1 MVSVVDTS
9 VKHFG
14 SFMGAAMPVLNG
26 VAGAMDALVYAC
38 LVTGV
43 DTKALTSLT
52 VSGGVAT
59 ATYTGSHSATPES
72 VVLIAGVTGALT
84 ALNGEQKIIAKP
96 NAGSVQFATAAPDGA
111 ASGAITMKM
120 APLGWLR
127 PFSGANLG
135 AYKSADAA
143 STGMF
148 LRMDDTGT
156 TMCRVVGYESMSD
169 ISTGVGVFPLNNV
182 IPGGGAWGKS
192 AVANTNPVSW
202 LLVGDGR
209 TFYLHVSAYM
219 GNGVGTF
226 DRYTVGAL
234 RGFGDMNAL
243 RPSGD
248 PYACALSAYFD
259 ANSPASWANNP
270 SNSVFDNA
278 GLQLYTPRSFSGLG
292 SAYGMAS
299 YPYTGGAGSAVS
311 GLDGTFGSFP
321 GRVDGKLR
329 LSRRYLRSFDAVSP
343 EPRCEVP
350 GVLTIPQTTVS
361 GQINHRDI
369 VPATGDMAGRK
380 LMALSVGTAYSSDP
394 AVSGSAGITLIDI
407 TGPWR

>member
-14 SFMGAAMPVLNG
+14 SFMGGAMPVMNA
-26 VAGAMDALVYAC
+26 VAGSMEAIVYAC
-38 LVTGV
+38 LVTGI
-43 DTKALTSLT
+43 DTKPLVSLT
-52 VSGGVAT
+52 VSGGIAT

-72 VVLIAGVTGALT
+72 VVLIAGVTGALV

-96 NAGSVQFATAAPDGA
+96 NAGSVQFATAAPDGV
-111 ASGAITMKM
+111 ASGSITMKM
-120 APLGWLR
+120 APLGWVR

-135 AYKSADAA
+135 AYKSADPA

-156 TMCRVVGYESMSD
+156 QTCRVVGYESMSD
-169 ISTGVGVFPLNNV
+169 ISSGLGAFPTNTV
-182 IPGGGAWGKS
+182 IPGGGSWGKS
-192 AVANTNPVSW
+192 SAANSNPVQW
-202 LLVGDGR
+202 LLIGDGR
-209 TFYLHVSAYM
+209 TFYLHVSTYM
-219 GNGVGTF
+219 GIATGGAY

-234 RGFGDMNAL
+234 RGFGDMIVL
-243 RPSGD
+243 RPGGD

-259 ANSPASWANNP
+259 PASPGAWVSYP
-270 SNSVFDNA
+270 SGAVFDNA
-278 GLQLYTPRSFSGLG
+278 AQQLYTPRTFSGLG

-299 YPYTGGAGSAVS
+299 YPYTGLANSIS
-311 GLDGTFGSFP
+311 GLDTTFASFP
-321 GRVDGKLR
+321 SRIDGKLR
-329 LSRRYLRSFDAVSP
+329 LSRRYLRSFDASFP

-350 GVLTIPQTTVS
+350 GVHTIPQTTVA

-369 VPATGDMAGRK
+369 VPVTGDLAARK
-380 LMALSVGTAYSSDP
+380 LMALSVGAAYSSDP
-394 AVSGSAGITLIDI
+394 SVTGNAGITLIDI

>member
-26 VAGAMDALVYAC
+26 VAGSMEALVYAC
-38 LVTGV
+38 LVTGI
-43 DTKALTSLT
+43 DTKALVSLT
-52 VSGGVAT
+52 VSGGIAT

-72 VVLIAGVTGALT
+72 VVLISGVTGTLT
-84 ALNGEQKIIAKP
+84 ALNGEQRIAAKP
-96 NAGSVQFATAAPDGA
+96 NAGSVQFATAAPDGV
-111 ASGAITMKM
+111 ASGTITMKM

-127 PFSGANLG
+127 PFSGTNLG
-135 AYKSADAA
+135 AYKSADPA

-156 TMCRVVGYESMSD
+156 QTCRVVGYESMSD
-169 ISTGVGVFPLNNV
+169 ITTGVGAFPLNTL

-192 AVANTNPVSW
+192 AVANSNPVGW
-202 LLVGDGR
+202 LLIGDGR
-209 TFYLHVSAYM
+209 NFYLHVSAYQ
-219 GNGVGTF
+219 GNGVSGF
-226 DRYTVGAL
+226 DRFTVGAL
-234 RGFGDMNAL
+234 RGFGDMIAL

-248 PYACALSAYFD
+248 PYACALSAYCD
-259 ANSPASWANNP
+259 P
-270 SNSVFDNA
+270 SNPGSWVSYPTGGVFDNA
-278 GLQLYTPRSFSGLG
+278 SSPQLYTPRNFSGLG
-292 SAYGMAS
+292 SAYAMTS
-299 YPYTGGAGSAVS
+299 YPYTGLAATVS
-311 GLDGTFGSFP
+311 GLDSTFSSFP
-321 GRVDGKLR
+321 SRIDGRLR
-329 LSRRYLRSFDAVSP
+329 LSRRYLRSFDASFQ

-350 GVLTIPQTTVS
+350 GVLTIPQSTVA

-369 VPATGDMAGRK
+369 VPATGELTGRK

-394 AVSGSAGITLIDI
+394 SVTGNTGVTLIDI